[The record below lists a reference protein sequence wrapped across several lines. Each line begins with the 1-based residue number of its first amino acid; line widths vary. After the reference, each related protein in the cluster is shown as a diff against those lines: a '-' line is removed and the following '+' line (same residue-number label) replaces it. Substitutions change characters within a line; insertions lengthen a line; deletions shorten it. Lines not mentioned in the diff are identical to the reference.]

1 MDLGLQGRRAVVTG
15 GSKGIGKAIA
25 YELALEGADVAICA
39 RGDTELPVTAN
50 MLREK
55 TQRNILAEALDVT
68 VQSSVDNFIRKASK
82 ELGGLDILIN
92 NAGSPVTGTF
102 EEVNLDQWRQD
113 LDVKLFAPIYC
124 IHAALPYLKES
135 NQPRIININS
145 IVGRQS
151 TPEYIANSTDRAACL
166 GFNKV
171 LSDNLAQYG
180 ILVNSINPGNVK
192 SEAWNSTIEYFSP
205 DQELEDW
212 YQTVSQDT
220 PLGRVAEA
228 EEIAAL
234 AAFLA
239 SKRASYITV
248 ASIDIDGGLTRYI

>member
-39 RGDTELPVTAN
+39 RGDTELQVTAS

-55 TQRNILAEALDVT
+55 TQRNIFAEALDVT
-68 VQSSVDNFIRKASK
+68 VQSSVDNFIGKVVE

-102 EEVNLDQWRQD
+102 EEVDLERWRQD

-124 IHAALPYLKES
+124 IHAALPHLKES
-135 NQPRIININS
+135 DQPRIININS

-171 LSDNLAQYG
+171 LSDNLAKYG

-192 SEAWNSTIEYFSP
+192 SEAWDSTIEYFSP

-234 AAFLA
+234 TAFLA
-239 SKRASYITV
+239 SKRAGYITG

>member
-1 MDLGLQGRRAVVTG
+1 MDLGLKNRRAVVTG

-25 YELALEGADVAICA
+25 YELAMEGVDIAICA
-39 RGDTELPVTAN
+39 RGDNELQQTAAE
-50 MLREK
+50 LRRQ
-55 TQRNILAEALDVT
+55 TGRNILAIPLDVT
-68 VQSSVDNFIRKASK
+68 VQTAVDNFITTTVK
-82 ELGGLDILIN
+82 EFGSLDILIN

-102 EEVNLDQWRQD
+102 EEVQLDQWRQD
-113 LDVKLFAPIYC
+113 LDVKLFAPIYL
-124 IHAALPYLKES
+124 IHAALPHLKRS

-171 LSDNLAQYG
+171 LSDNLAKYG

-192 SEAWNSTIEYFSP
+192 SEAWDSTIEYFSP
-205 DQELEDW
+205 NEELEQW
-212 YQTVSQDT
+212 YETVSRDT

-234 AAFLA
+234 TAFLA
-239 SKRASYITV
+239 SKRASYITG

>member
-39 RGDTELPVTAN
+39 RGDTELQVTAS

-55 TQRNILAEALDVT
+55 TQRNIFAEALDVT
-68 VQSSVDNFIRKASK
+68 VQNSVDNFIGKVVE

-102 EEVNLDQWRQD
+102 EEVDLERWRQD

-124 IHAALPYLKES
+124 IHAALPHLKES
-135 NQPRIININS
+135 DQPRIININS

-171 LSDNLAQYG
+171 LSDNLA
-180 ILVNSINPGNVK
+180 
-192 SEAWNSTIEYFSP
+192 
-205 DQELEDW
+205 
-212 YQTVSQDT
+212 
-220 PLGRVAEA
+220 
-228 EEIAAL
+228 
-234 AAFLA
+234 
-239 SKRASYITV
+239 
-248 ASIDIDGGLTRYI
+248 